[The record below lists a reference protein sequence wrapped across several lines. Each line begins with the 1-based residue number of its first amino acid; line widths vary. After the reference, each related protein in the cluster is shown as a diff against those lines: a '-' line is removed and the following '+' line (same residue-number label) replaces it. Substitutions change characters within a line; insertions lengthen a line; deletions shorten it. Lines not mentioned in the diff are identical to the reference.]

1 MIPLQGS
8 IAQVLFIGGNMEKK
22 EILEI
27 LEMYLKK
34 SEQYN
39 NDCKFHLASGCL
51 TGAVKTILEIEGVYK
66 R

>member
-1 MIPLQGS
+1 MK
-8 IAQVLFIGGNMEKK
+8 KK

-27 LEMYLKK
+27 LETYLKK

-39 NDCKFHLASGCL
+39 NDHEFHKASGCL

-66 R
+66 